1 MNWKISIFLLLSFVS
16 ACKQKATDNL
26 VHTTPTSTY
35 LTNVDELKYLALVP
49 SNKIVDFRKNE
60 EYANG
65 HITGALN
72 IWRTDI
78 EDTSYAYNG
87 VMASPSQ
94 LEMLFSNLGISADDT
109 LIIYDD
115 NGLCDASRLWWIL
128 QNYGFTN
135 VKMLQGELS
144 AWKTSGGEISTE
156 TPLVQKTEF
165 KFKNEPSM
173 HLYASKEDVQAAINT
188 KSVILD
194 TRSKDEFIGKT
205 QKEGAFK
212 AGRIPNSILIDWAE
226 AIDYNGDKRFKSIE
240 ELETT
245 YTKLNVSKEDP
256 IIVYCHSGVRSA
268 HTSFVLTQLLGY
280 KNVKNYDGSWTEWSF
295 HEDLPYIND
304 NK

>member
-1 MNWKISIFLLLSFVS
+1 MNWKISIFLLLSIVS

-26 VHTTPTSTY
+26 VHTTPTSVY
-35 LTNVDELKYLALVP
+35 LINADELKYLALVP

-60 EYANG
+60 EYAHG
-65 HITGALN
+65 HITGAIN

-87 VMASPSQ
+87 IMANPSQ
-94 LEMLFSNLGISADDT
+94 LEMLFSNLGINTDNT

-128 QNYGFTN
+128 QNYGFTD
-135 VKMLQGELS
+135 VKMVQGGLS
-144 AWKTSGGEISTE
+144 AWKTRGGEISTE
-156 TPLVQKTEF
+156 TPLVKKTEF

-188 KSVILD
+188 TIVILD

-205 QKEGAFK
+205 QKEDAFK

-226 AIDYNGDKRFKSIE
+226 AIDYNGNKQFKSTE
-240 ELETT
+240 ELEAI
-245 YTKLNVSKEDP
+245 YAKLNVSKEDP

-268 HTSFVLTQLLGY
+268 HTSFVLTQLLEY
-280 KNVKNYDGSWTEWSF
+280 NNVKNYDGSWTEWSF
-295 HEDLPYIND
+295 HKDLLYTND
-304 NK
+304 N

>member
-1 MNWKISIFLLLSFVS
+1 M
-16 ACKQKATDNL
+16 
-26 VHTTPTSTY
+26 PTF
-35 LTNVDELKYLALVP
+35 
-49 SNKIVDFRKNE
+49 KIVDFRKNE
-60 EYANG
+60 EYMKG
-65 HITGALN
+65 HIAGALN

-87 VMASPSQ
+87 VMASPTQ
-94 LEMLFSNLGISADDT
+94 LEMLFTNLGISANDT

-135 VKMLQGELS
+135 VRMLQGGFS
-144 AWKTSGGEISTE
+144 AWKTGGGEISIDT
-156 TPLVQKTEF
+156 TIVSKAAF
-165 KFKNEPSM
+165 KFKNDPKM

-188 KSVILD
+188 KAVILD

-205 QKEGAFK
+205 QKDGAYK
-212 AGRIPNSILIDWAE
+212 AGRIPNSVLIDWAE
-226 AIDYNGDKRFKSIE
+226 AIDYNGDRKFKSIE
-240 ELETT
+240 ELEAI
-245 YTKLNVSKEDP
+245 YAKLNASKDDP

-280 KNVKNYDGSWTEWSF
+280 KNVKNYDGSWTEWSY
-295 HEDLPYIND
+295 HKDLPYIND